1 MLVVLEIYINLL
13 MIQIIITKKIV
24 QKNSFPF
31 ILTHSDR
38 RRGQLLLNLKKDAF
52 FCYF

>member
-13 MIQIIITKKIV
+13 MIQIIITKKKFV
-24 QKNSFPF
+24 QKKSFPF

-38 RRGQLLLNLKKDAF
+38 RRSQLLLI
-52 FCYF
+52 